1 MVGRKSKR
9 DRARTHASPA
19 NYLPMAAD
27 PGLAADEVP
36 VTNSTDGAE
45 ILYPP
50 WPDGNYHDAVVDT
63 ASFDQLLMP
72 SSLDGLISKEL
83 GSQSGYNSQSYSN
96 IPVPNLNIQ
105 GQRLNHD
112 AEEYVTPDQIY
123 QDGAAGSLYGD
134 GPLNL
139 AMDSP
144 DLPVQECPTQS
155 HGNIHTEPGTQY
167 IHIAHI
173 DAIGKVIACL
183 DAHVQAGTVR
193 IDEAMTI
200 CKAQL
205 ANITKIMDLDSYK
218 LCTTCRT
225 LISIS
230 LGLIVSLYEIVVS
243 SSKFTLPGS
252 LPSSD
257 TLPSLFFGGFEV
269 STEENSALRRYIIS
283 TELQRPIPL
292 LQNLSSGCCAAEG
305 SDRRKR
311 HMQYFSE
318 TEDRITALVSALAV

>member
-9 DRARTHASPA
+9 DRARTHVSPA
-19 NYLPMAAD
+19 NYVPMIAD
-27 PGLAADEVP
+27 PGLAADEAPVP
-36 VTNSTDGAE
+36 SSTGSAE

-50 WPDGNYHDAVVDT
+50 WPDGDYDGMVDT
-63 ASFDQLLMP
+63 VSSDQFPMP
-72 SSLDGLISKEL
+72 SLN
-83 GSQSGYNSQSYSN
+83 GSIGGEFSPQSGYDSQSFSN
-96 IPVPNLNIQ
+96 IPFPSLDIQ
-105 GQRLNHD
+105 EQGLNHD
-112 AEEYVTPDQIY
+112 PGSYFTPELIC
-123 QDGAAGSLYGD
+123 QDGAAASLYGN
-134 GPLNL
+134 GPLNP
-139 AMDSP
+139 AMSSP
-144 DLPVQECPTQS
+144 APTVQECPAQS
-155 HGNIHTEPGTQY
+155 QGNIRTEPGTQY
-167 IHIAHI
+167 IHASHI

-230 LGLIVSLYEIVVS
+230 IGLIVSLYEIVVP
-243 SSKFTLPGS
+243 SSKPTLSGS
-252 LPSSD
+252 VPSSN

-269 STEENSALRRYIIS
+269 GTEGHTALREYIIS
-283 TELQRPIPL
+283 TELQRPVPL
-292 LQNLSSGCCAAEG
+292 LQNLSLGCCAAEG
-305 SDRRKR
+305 SESRKR

-318 TEDRITALVSALAV
+318 MEDRIATLVSALAV